1 MSSPSDSSSESSGDV
16 IPPHPPG
23 WYTTPGYGWKPLTT
37 SDIESMLRD
46 TVTTSLDPRP
56 HPRSVVPPTRED
68 EREEYEEAREE
79 YQEAEEEE
87 EEGLY
92 SFCLWLPHHCVVY
105 ECPY

>member
-1 MSSPSDSSSESSGDV
+1 M
-16 IPPHPPG
+16 
-23 WYTTPGYGWKPLTT
+23 
-37 SDIESMLRD
+37 
-46 TVTTSLDPRP
+46 TSLDIRP
-56 HPRSVVPPTRED
+56 HPRSVVPPTREE

-79 YQEAEEEE
+79 YQEAEE

>member
-23 WYTTPGYGWKPLTT
+23 WYTTPGYGWKPLT